1 MNKRWKKC
9 TVLKIKMNRRTVE
22 ARSTTTCKEVITLTS
37 ISKKM
42 NTWRKRRK
50 LQWMSKASAS
60 WLNRCSLLQQI
71 FNNSYRNKIKRIDLQ
86 VEERGQREDPTPT
99 TSSTIIRLQAK
110 RHKVTWTSKWLLKLS
125 VKLQAMQI
133 LKTSPIILKLISL
146 QLAPPQKN
154 SLP

>member
-22 ARSTTTCKEVITLTS
+22 ARSTTTCKEAITLTS

-60 WLNRCSLLQQI
+60 WLNRCFLLPQI
-71 FNNSYRNKIKRIDLQ
+71 FNNSCRNKIKRIDL
-86 VEERGQREDPTPT
+86 
-99 TSSTIIRLQAK
+99 
-110 RHKVTWTSKWLLKLS
+110 
-125 VKLQAMQI
+125 
-133 LKTSPIILKLISL
+133 
-146 QLAPPQKN
+146 
-154 SLP
+154 